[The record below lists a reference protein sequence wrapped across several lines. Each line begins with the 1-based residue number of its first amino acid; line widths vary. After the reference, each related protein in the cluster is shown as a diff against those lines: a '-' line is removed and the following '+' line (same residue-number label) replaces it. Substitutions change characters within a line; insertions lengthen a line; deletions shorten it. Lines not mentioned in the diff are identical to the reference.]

1 MTQATYRTNLAE
13 LRGVQKSGAG
23 EPAYLR
29 WVNRPLGA
37 RAAALAFRI
46 GLTPNAVTAISGTLS
61 LAGLV
66 AVALGGTRP
75 EVAVAATI
83 LLLAG
88 FALDSADGQ
97 LARLAGMGSRSGEWL
112 DHVVDSI
119 RLPLAHLAIA
129 VCLYFA
135 DAPLWAVGASL
146 GFSIV
151 ASVWFF
157 AATLATQLLDRS
169 QPRPQRVREPATAPA
184 WVSFAKLPFDT
195 AALFFLILLLPL
207 MPVFLVGYSA
217 LLVLTLAAALIALRR
232 KYNSLRRETV

>member
-1 MTQATYRTNLAE
+1 MTQATYRTSLNE

-37 RAAALAFRI
+37 RAAALAFRL
-46 GLTPNAVTAISGTLS
+46 GLTPNTVTAISGVLS
-61 LAGLV
+61 LGGLIAI
-66 AVALGGTRP
+66 AVGGTRP
-75 EVAVAATI
+75 AVAVTATI

-135 DAPLWAVGASL
+135 GAPLWAVGASL

-157 AATLATQLLDRS
+157 AATLATQLLDRT
-169 QPRPQRVREPATAPA
+169 RPAPA
-184 WVSFAKLPFDT
+184 AAEPSTSPKWISFAKLPFDT
-195 AALFFLILLLPL
+195 AALFFLVLLLPL
-207 MPVFLVGYSA
+207 MPVFLVGYTA

-232 KYNSLRRETV
+232 KYSSLRRETV